1 MTVLRDINI
10 TLKDHI
16 LPKIPEF
23 EDDPKSIVFDSPAE
37 IIQSGNML
45 SIFLYQIV
53 ENGFLRNINPEPIG
67 TTQLKHPP
75 LAIDLYFI
83 FTVYG
88 KDRETELLIIERLMQ
103 LFHDTSV
110 LKGDILR
117 GELSTTG
124 NEEIKIIPNNLT
136 FEEINK
142 LWERFPN
149 KPYKLSASY
158 IISPVRIPSAKVPET
173 ITRVIERNV
182 NVYRKGV

>member
-16 LPKIPEF
+16 LPKIPEL
-23 EDDPKSIVFDSPAE
+23 EDDPKSIVFDSPAD
-37 IIQSGNML
+37 ITQAGNML

-53 ENGFLRNINPEPIG
+53 ENGFLRNINPEPVG
-67 TTQLKHPP
+67 TTQLKYPP
-75 LAIDLYFI
+75 LAIDLYYI

-88 KDRETELLIIERLMQ
+88 KDRETELIIIERLLQ
-103 LFHDTSV
+103 LFHDMRV
-110 LKGDILR
+110 LKGDILK
-117 GELSTTG
+117 GELLTTG
-124 NEEIKIIPNNLT
+124 NDEIKIIPNNLT

-158 IISPVRIPSAKVPET
+158 IISPVRIPSAKEPEM
-173 ITRVIERNV
+173 ITRVIERDINL
-182 NVYRKGV
+182 YRK